1 MGFIFEWDKNKAR
14 INQKKHTISFEEA
27 STVFR
32 DFLSLTIPD
41 PKHSDKEERFI
52 TIGLSYRQK
61 LVVVVHCDRGD
72 IIRII
77 TARKANKRERKYY
90 EGK

>member
-1 MGFIFEWDKNKAR
+1 MGFIFEWDKNKAKT
-14 INQKKHTISFEEA
+14 NQKKHNISFEEA

-32 DFLSLTIPD
+32 DFLSLTISD
-41 PKHSDKEERFI
+41 PKHSNIEERFI

-61 LVVVVHCDRGD
+61 LLVVVHCDKGD

-77 TARKANKRERKYY
+77 SARKANKRERKYY